1 MITITLDFE
10 TYYDVNYSLTKMPTP
25 VYVNHDDFKVWG
37 VGIKVEDQE
46 TVWLQPDEIEAE
58 FATYNWEDVALV
70 CHNTP
75 FDAYILTQR
84 YGIQDVGRYY
94 DTAAMSRGL
103 YPSQSASLSAVAER
117 LWRRVTYEVEAKSLS
132 YLCRFGSWPTQIGA
146 MLFDRKRQIR
156 WKGPVAKDLLSKL
169 NA

>member
-103 YPSQSASLSAVAER
+103 
-117 LWRRVTYEVEAKSLS
+117 
-132 YLCRFGSWPTQIGA
+132 
-146 MLFDRKRQIR
+146 
-156 WKGPVAKDLLSKL
+156 
-169 NA
+169 

>member
-75 FDAYILTQR
+75 IDAYILTQR
-84 YGIQDVGRYY
+84 YSSDESWLVSFAKCQPFSC
-94 DTAAMSRGL
+94 SRTTMAQRCK
-103 YPSQSASLSAVAER
+103 YA
-117 LWRRVTYEVEAKSLS
+117 
-132 YLCRFGSWPTQIGA
+132 
-146 MLFDRKRQIR
+146 
-156 WKGPVAKDLLSKL
+156 
-169 NA
+169 